1 MRSAAVSGAEGVVVS
16 DKQYLKPPQHVPQ
29 RDMVAQ
35 QQIGPLGVV
44 LGHWLVEQRSQH
56 TPEPVLGMPVEKRRL
71 ARFRRGHRAQ
81 HEHLRA
87 LIEHWRNT
95 VLDVLQ
101 WLGAIFHGSL
111 PLLLARWPRRR
122 DTNGRLRPTA

>member
-1 MRSAAVSGAEGVVVS
+1 
-16 DKQYLKPPQHVPQ
+16 
-29 RDMVAQ
+29 MVAQ

-44 LGHWLVEQRSQH
+44 LGHRLVEQRGH
-56 TPEPVLGMPVEKRRL
+56 NAPEPVLRMPVEKRRL
-71 ARFRRGHRAQ
+71 TRFRRGHRAQ

-87 LIEHWRNT
+87 LVEHRRNT

-111 PLLLARWPRRR
+111 PLVLARWPRRR